1 MSRPAKHVLIPPDD
15 GGTGSGLPMMSA
27 TCVTTPQPK
36 QRSRSG
42 ERRSVTMS
50 SVVDKASPTASRRSA
65 IAKIARPLGSVLL
78 RRDRLFDLMDLARG
92 GQLLWVSAPGGA
104 GKTSLV
110 ASWIEMRGLRSLWIS
125 GDPGD
130 ADPAAFFY
138 YLATAGRELG
148 TADLPAYRPSGAAE
162 LAVFAR
168 RFGERLFAASPEGLV
183 LVLDEYHALPAD
195 APVHAAI
202 DALFDAVPP
211 GSLAVV
217 SSRDGPPARLGR
229 RVASAGFRTIGWPEL
244 RLTSDEC
251 TALARRHGVAPER
264 AAAIGEFARGWAV
277 GVVLLARV
285 PAGTSAPP
293 DGPPEAV
300 LDYFATE
307 VFASLPERTR
317 DFLLRSAFLP
327 RMTPEL
333 ACAVTG
339 EPGAADLLEV
349 LHRTHLFTERRADPT
364 PVYEY
369 HPLFREFLQREAE
382 RQLEGP
388 ALREIRAVA
397 AGALV
402 AAGDPVAAAPLLVA
416 NEDWTGLAR
425 LVRAAAI
432 ELAAYGRYATVA
444 QWIEC
449 IPPEPRAS
457 DPWLG
462 FWLGR
467 CRLALRT
474 AGARGLLAESFAEF
488 ERADDAEGA
497 FSSCAWLLR
506 SSASAEQA
514 ARWIEAA
521 ERIAAAHPHFDDP
534 AAEARVLAQF
544 QLVHQF
550 PPHHPLLMRFAARAE
565 ILSRTL
571 ESVGERTRMAAFALN
586 VSMVHTDLRKVAALT
601 AETQTLAARTD
612 APPGDLATL
621 LLFRGYC
628 QTQFGDAD
636 AAAATIARMERLAA
650 ATGCIDVFTST
661 WYLAC
666 RAAVLAG
673 DVERARDCL
682 ERMHQAGGLPAPL
695 AKHLGTLAVYVEL
708 LEGDPA
714 AAVAAARAVLES
726 AGNIMPDYRPLW
738 HANLGQALL
747 ALGDVDAALREIDTA
762 IASARSW
769 RLEGMLVSAQL
780 LHAAVLVR
788 RGDVEGAAVPLRE
801 AMAAAR
807 SIGCVPHMP
816 YILPATLAQ
825 LAALAL
831 GTGIER
837 DFVRQMIVRRELAP
851 PTAEEERWP
860 WRIRVRALGAFELSA
875 DGTSLD
881 SAAKPQRKP
890 IEFLKYVIAAGGRD
904 VSFGAVTQALWPD
917 VEGDAA
923 KRSFDVT
930 LHRLRRLLERDDAIT
945 LHGGKLALNPGI
957 VWVDAL
963 AFERLATR
971 IDEMQRGA
979 GSASEAPVELLE
991 RALRLYRGPLF
1002 ASDDEAWLIPARAR
1016 LRRRFV
1022 ELAEAAGERWE
1033 HAANLDAALAWYH
1046 RAVDLEPTAERIH
1059 QRILRLLHRQGR
1071 RAEALE
1077 AYGRC
1082 RELLAALLAAGP
1094 SPETEALHR
1103 LVRR

>member
-1 MSRPAKHVLIPPDD
+1 
-15 GGTGSGLPMMSA
+15 
-27 TCVTTPQPK
+27 
-36 QRSRSG
+36 
-42 ERRSVTMS
+42 MS
-50 SVVDKASPTASRRSA
+50 SPVHKASPTASQRSA
-65 IAKIARPLGSVLL
+65 IAKIARPAGSDLL
-78 RRDRLFDLMDLARG
+78 RRDRLFDLMDRARG

-110 ASWIEMRGLRSLWIS
+110 ASWIEARGLRSLWIS
-125 GDPGD
+125 IDPGD
-130 ADPAAFFY
+130 TDPAAFFY

-148 TADLPAYRPSGAAE
+148 ASDLPAYRTSGAAE

-168 RFGERLFAASPEGLV
+168 RFGERLFAASREGLV

-217 SSRDGPPARLGR
+217 MSRSGPPARFGR
-229 RVASAGFRTIGWPEL
+229 RVASAGFRGIGWPAL
-244 RLTSDEC
+244 RLTSEEC
-251 TALARRHGVAPER
+251 AALARRHGVAPEP
-264 AAAIGEFARGWAV
+264 AAAIGDRARGWAV

-333 ACAVTG
+333 ARSVTG
-339 EPGAADLLEV
+339 ERGAADLLET

-369 HPLFREFLQREAE
+369 HPLFREFLQREAARRLDE
-382 RQLEGP
+382 
-388 ALREIRAVA
+388 ATLRDIRALTA
-397 AGALV
+397 DALV

-416 NEDWTGLAR
+416 NEGWTGLAR
-425 LVRAAAI
+425 LVRTTAA
-432 ELAAYGRYATVA
+432 ELAAFGRYATVTN
-444 QWIEC
+444 WIES
-449 IPPEPRAS
+449 IPPEARAR

-462 FWLGR
+462 YWLGR
-467 CRLALRT
+467 CRLALRVS
-474 AGARGLLAESFAEF
+474 GARELLAESFASF
-488 ERADDAEGA
+488 EHAGDAEGA

-506 SSASAEQA
+506 SSATVEEA
-514 ARWIEAA
+514 ARWIATA
-521 ERIAAAHPHFDDP
+521 ERVAAAHPDFGDP
-534 AAEARVLAQF
+534 RAEVRVIAQF
-544 QLVHQF
+544 LLVFQF
-550 PPHHPLLMRFAARAE
+550 PPHHPLVERFAARAE
-565 ILSRTL
+565 VLARTL
-571 ESVGERTRMAAFALN
+571 EGAAERTRMAAFALS
-586 VSMVHTDLRKVAALT
+586 VPTIHADLRRLAALSVEMQ
-601 AETQTLAARTD
+601 ALAAREDT
-612 APPGDLATL
+612 PPADLGRL
-621 LLFRGYC
+621 LVFRGNC
-628 QTQFGDAD
+628 QLHFSDFEG
-636 AAAATIARMERLAA
+636 AATTIARMERLASS
-650 ATGCIDVFTST
+650 TGCIELFTST
-661 WYLAC
+661 GWLAY
-666 RAAVLAG
+666 RAAVFAG
-673 DVERARDCL
+673 DVQRARECA
-682 ERMHQAGGLPAPL
+682 ERLRQAGDLSAPL
-695 AKHLGTLAVYVEL
+695 AMHIRTVAVYLAL

-714 AAVAAARAVLES
+714 RAVAEARAVLDS
-726 AGNIMPDYRPLW
+726 AGNVMPDYRPLW

-762 IASARSW
+762 IAAARSW

-780 LHAAVLVR
+780 LRAAALGR
-788 RGDVEGAAVPLRE
+788 RGEAEAAIATLRE
-801 AMAAAR
+801 GFAAAR
-807 SIGCVPHMP
+807 SLGCVPHLP

-831 GTGIER
+831 GAGIER
-837 DFVRQMIVRRELAP
+837 DFVRQMIARRGLAP

-860 WRIRVRALGAFELSA
+860 WRVRVRALGAFELA
-875 DGTSLD
+875 VDGAALD
-881 SAAKPQRKP
+881 GAAKPQRKP
-890 IEFLKYVIAAGGRD
+890 IELLKYVIAAGGRD
-904 VSFGAVTQALWPD
+904 VSFGALTHALWPD
-917 VEGDAA
+917 AEGDAA

-930 LHRLRRLLERDDAIT
+930 LHRLRRMLERDDAIT

-963 AFERLATR
+963 AFDRLAAR

-979 GSASEAPVELLE
+979 RPPSAVPVQILE
-991 RALRLYRGPLF
+991 RALRLYRGTLF
-1002 ASDDEAWLIPARAR
+1002 ASDDEAWLNPARTR

-1033 HAANLDAALAWYH
+1033 HAGNLDAALAWYH

-1059 QRILRLLHRQGR
+1059 QCILRLLHRQGR
-1071 RAEALE
+1071 RAEALD

-1082 RELLAALLAAGP
+1082 REVLAALLAAGP
-1094 SPETEALHR
+1094 SLETEALHR
-1103 LVRR
+1103 LVRG

>member
-1 MSRPAKHVLIPPDD
+1 
-15 GGTGSGLPMMSA
+15 MSA
-27 TCVTTPQPK
+27 P
-36 QRSRSG
+36 
-42 ERRSVTMS
+42 
-50 SVVDKASPTASRRSA
+50 VDKASPTAARRPVL
-65 IAKIARPLGSVLL
+65 AKIARPAASALL
-78 RRDRLFDLMDLARG
+78 RRDRLFDLMDGARG
-92 GQLLWVSAPGGA
+92 GQLLWLSAPGGA

-110 ASWIEMRGLRSLWIS
+110 ASWIEARGLRALWIS
-125 GDPGD
+125 IDSGD
-130 ADPAAFFY
+130 ADPAALFY
-138 YLATAGRELG
+138 YLAAAGRDLG
-148 TADLPAYRPSGAAE
+148 ASDLPGYRPSAPTE
-162 LAVFAR
+162 LAIFAR
-168 RFGERLFAASPEGLV
+168 RFGERLFAAAPDGLV
-183 LVLDEYHALPAD
+183 LVLDDYHALPPD

-202 DALFDAVPP
+202 DALLDAVPP

-217 SSRDGPPARLGR
+217 ASRSGPPAHLGR
-229 RVASAGFRTIGWPEL
+229 RVASAGFHAIDWPAL
-244 RLTSDEC
+244 RLTTEEC
-251 TALARRHGVAPER
+251 VALARRHGVAPEP
-264 AAAIGEFARGWAV
+264 AAALGELARGWAA
-277 GVVLLARV
+277 GVVLLARA
-285 PAGTSAPP
+285 PAGKRAPRDIPP
-293 DGPPEAV
+293 DAV
-300 LDYFATE
+300 LDYFANE
-307 VFASLPERTR
+307 VFARAPSRTR
-317 DFLLRSAFLP
+317 DFLLCSAYLP
-327 RMTPEL
+327 RMTPSL
-333 ACAVTG
+333 ACTVTG
-339 EPGAADLLEV
+339 EPGAADLLEM
-349 LHRTHLFTERRADPT
+349 LHRTHLFTERRDDPA

-382 RQLEGP
+382 RQLDGP
-388 ALREIRAVA
+388 TLRELRAVTA
-397 AGALV
+397 DALV
-402 AAGDPVAAAPLLVA
+402 AAGDPAAAAPLLVA
-416 NEDWTGLAR
+416 SADWTGLAR
-425 LVRAAAI
+425 LVRESAI
-432 ELAAYGRYATVA
+432 DLAAYGRYATVTS
-444 QWIEC
+444 WIES
-449 IPPEPRAS
+449 IPTAARAR
-457 DPWLG
+457 DPWLAY
-462 FWLGR
+462 WLGR
-467 CRLALRT
+467 CQLALHVP
-474 AGARGLLAESFAEF
+474 GARALLAEAFAEF
-488 ERADDAEGA
+488 ERAGDAEGA

-514 ARWIEAA
+514 ARWIAAA

-550 PPHHPLLMRFAARAE
+550 PPHHPLLARFASRAE

-571 ESVGERTRMAAFALN
+571 ESVGERMRMAAFALS
-586 VSMVHTDLRKVAALT
+586 VATIHTDLRKVAALT
-601 AETQTLAARTD
+601 AETQMLATRAD
-612 APPGDLATL
+612 APPGDLAML

-636 AAAATIARMERLAA
+636 AAAATIARMEGLAA
-650 ATGCIDVFTST
+650 ATGCPDVLTST

-673 DVERARDCL
+673 DVQRARDCL
-682 ERMHQAGGLPAPL
+682 QGIRQAGGLSAPL
-695 AKHLGTLAVYVEL
+695 AMHLGTLSVYIAL

-726 AGNIMPDYRPLW
+726 AGNLIPDYRPLW

-747 ALGDVDAALREIDTA
+747 ALGDVDAALCEFDTA
-762 IASARSW
+762 ITTARRW

-780 LHAAVLVR
+780 LQAAALAR
-788 RGDVEGAAVPLRE
+788 RGDVEGAVAPLRE
-801 AMAAAR
+801 AMTAAR

-816 YILPATLAQ
+816 YILPATLAR

-831 GTGIER
+831 GAGIER
-837 DFVRQMIVRRELAP
+837 DFVRQTIARRGLPP

-860 WRIRVRALGAFELSA
+860 WRVRVRALGAFELA
-875 DGTSLD
+875 VDGAALD
-881 SAAKPQRKP
+881 DAAKPQRKP
-890 IEFLKYVIAAGGRD
+890 VELLKYVVAAGGRD

-917 VEGDAA
+917 AEGDAA

-930 LHRLRRLLERDDAIT
+930 LHRLRRMLERDDAIV

-963 AFERLATR
+963 AFERLAVR

-979 GSASEAPVELLE
+979 GAASEVPVELLE

-1002 ASDDEAWLIPARAR
+1002 ASDDEAWLNPARAR

-1082 RELLAALLAAGP
+1082 REVLGALLAAGP

-1103 LVRR
+1103 MVRG